1 MKFGSLI
8 ECFRRSIVRHRLYEE
23 VGASPCDKREELALQ
38 ICFGQIQCQIGLVS
52 VFGFS
57 KWSKEERLCGQNR
70 DHQPEQRLVPVSEW
84 SLTRPWPDI
93 FITLKIRISSFTKL
107 RTLNSVEQYI

>member
-1 MKFGSLI
+1 MN
-8 ECFRRSIVRHRLYEE
+8 IVKRVEFLGTDFTRA

-57 KWSKEERLCGQNR
+57 KWSKEES
-70 DHQPEQRLVPVSEW
+70 VA
-84 SLTRPWPDI
+84 
-93 FITLKIRISSFTKL
+93 RIETIKSA
-107 RTLNSVEQYI
+107 RG